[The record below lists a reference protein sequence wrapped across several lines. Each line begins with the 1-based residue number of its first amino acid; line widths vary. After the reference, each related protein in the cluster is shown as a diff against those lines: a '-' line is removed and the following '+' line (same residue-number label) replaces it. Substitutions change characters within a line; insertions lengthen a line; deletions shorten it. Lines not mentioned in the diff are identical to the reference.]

1 MEDRFLGVMLDNRY
15 EILEK
20 IGTGGMAVVYKA
32 RCHRLNRLV
41 AIKILKDELAGDED
55 FRRRFHTE
63 SQAVAMLSHPN
74 IMAVYDVSK
83 TGNIDYIVMELLEG
97 ITLKQYIN
105 RKGLLGWKESLHFAM
120 QICKAILHAH
130 SKGVIHRDIKPQNIM
145 ILKDGSIKVA
155 DFGIARLI
163 STQSTLTQESLGSV
177 HYISPEQAK
186 GGHVDAR
193 TDIYSLGVVMYEMLT
208 SQLPF
213 VGDSP
218 VSVAIQHISAIP
230 LSPRDI
236 NPDVPDGL
244 EDITMRAMEPNLNRR
259 YTTAEEMLLDLEEFR
274 KNPAATFE
282 YVLPSKAGG
291 AVSDDTRT
299 IPATG
304 LVRSTESKPR
314 RVQQQ
319 DVTPVRK
326 PQPRRDLTVDEY
338 RSSNRRA
345 RSTTVL
351 LGTGIVLVLIIIA
364 FMFMWRNII
373 KDMIVPDNEFI
384 LVPKFVGYDMKEI
397 DRNAEFNRNFRFEIS
412 PDVNYSD
419 IYDEGIVFDQSP
431 PPDQRILLTDEKTL
445 VTLYISQGKKPM
457 PKMPSLVNVD
467 YREARNEIDR
477 ISGDNSDLRLNLSVT
492 LVTEYSES
500 VTKDMVIS
508 TVPAEGESL
517 GRNMTVYIT
526 YSLGPEIELVEVPNL
541 IGLSLSAA
549 RLELESRDLTVGD
562 IKFFEDDVPL
572 NTVTFN
578 TQRGDKVPKHTAI
591 DLQVSS
597 GPAETPTPSPSEDPS
612 PTPTED
618 ESPTP
623 DIFDPTPTP
632 PITDPEI
639 TPIIVPP
646 DATPPDVVD

>member
-1 MEDRFLGVMLDNRY
+1 MEDRFLGLMLDNRY

-83 TGNIDYIVMELLEG
+83 TGNVDYIVMELLEG

-186 GGHVDAR
+186 GGHIDAR

-236 NPDVPDGL
+236 NPDMPRGL
-244 EDITMRAMEPNLNRR
+244 EDITMHAMEPNLNRR
-259 YTTAEEMLLDLEEFR
+259 YTNAEEMLLDLEEFR
-274 KNPAATFE
+274 KNPSATFE
-282 YVLPSKAGG
+282 YIVPTKSGS
-291 AVSDDTRT
+291 AVSDDTR
-299 IPATG
+299 PVPPTG
-304 LVRSTESKPR
+304 VVRVPEPKPR
-314 RVQQQ
+314 RVQPEPA
-319 DVTPVRK
+319 PVRK
-326 PQPRRDLTVDEY
+326 PQPRRSGDLTVDEY

-345 RSTTVL
+345 RSTSIL
-351 LGTGIVLVLIIIA
+351 LGSGIVLVLIVIA
-364 FMFMWRNII
+364 FMFMWRNIL
-373 KDMIVPDNEFI
+373 KDMIAPDNEFTTVHRFI
-384 LVPKFVGYDMKEI
+384 GSELTTVSSSL
-397 DRNAEFNRNFRFEIS
+397 EFSRMYVFKVAPDSNF
-412 PDVNYSD
+412 SD
-419 IYDEGIVFDQSP
+419 IYEEGVIYDQSP
-431 PPDQRILLTDEKTL
+431 SAEQRVLVTDEKIE
-445 VTLYISQGKKPM
+445 VTLYVSIGKRPM
-457 PKMPSLVNVD
+457 PRMPELAGAD
-467 YREARNEIDR
+467 YRTAKNEIEK
-477 ISGDNSDLRLNLSVT
+477 INSDNPDLRLGLAPV
-492 LVTEYSES
+492 LVPQASDDI
-500 VTKDMVIS
+500 TKDLVIE
-508 TVPAEGESL
+508 TVPAAGESL
-517 GRNMTVYIT
+517 ARNMTIYIT
-526 YSLGPEIELVEVPNL
+526 YSTGPDIERVKVPDLRGMSISDAEKLLN
-541 IGLSLSAA
+541 
-549 RLELESRDLTVGD
+549 RLELTVRRID
-562 IKFFEDDVPL
+562 YFEDEAPAD
-572 NTVTFN
+572 TVIFN
-578 TQRGDKVPKHTAI
+578 TRVDEMVEVREPI
-591 DLQVSS
+591 DIQVSS
-597 GPAETPTPSPSEDPS
+597 GPKETPTPSPSEEPEIPDII
-612 PTPTED
+612 
-618 ESPTP
+618 SPTP
-623 DIFDPTPTP
+623 DVVDP
-632 PITDPEI
+632 PIPDPDA
-639 TPIIVPP
+639 TPVIVFP
-646 DATPPDVVD
+646 DATPPDDE

>member
-1 MEDRFLGVMLDNRY
+1 MEDRFLGAMLDNRY

-230 LSPRDI
+230 LHPRDI
-236 NPDVPDGL
+236 NPDIPRGL
-244 EDITMRAMEPNLNRR
+244 EDITMHAMEPNLSKR

-274 KNPAATFE
+274 KNPASTFE
-282 YVLPSKAGG
+282 YVMPVKSGST
-291 AVSDDTRT
+291 VSDDTRT
-299 IPATG
+299 VPTAGITRAA
-304 LVRSTESKPR
+304 EQKPR
-314 RVQQQ
+314 RVQPEP
-319 DVTPVRK
+319 VPVRK
-326 PQPRRDLTVDEY
+326 PQPRSADLTNEEY
-338 RSSNRRA
+338 HRYNRRA

-351 LGTGIVLVLIIIA
+351 LGTGIVLVLIVAA
-364 FMFMWRNII
+364 FMFMWRDFI
-373 KDMIVPDNEFI
+373 KDLISPENEFT
-384 LVPKFVGYDMKEI
+384 LVPKFVGFTPTEI
-397 DRNAEFNRNFRFEIS
+397 DRNAEYNRLYRFEIS
-412 PDVNYSD
+412 EDSSHSD
-419 IYDEGIVFDQSP
+419 IYEEGVVYDQSP
-431 PPDQRILLTDEKTL
+431 PVDQRILLTDEKTL
-445 VTLYISQGKKPM
+445 VTLYVSLGKRPL
-457 PKMPSLVNVD
+457 PKMPNLVNAD
-467 YREARNEIDR
+467 YREAQTEIAR
-477 ISGDNSDLRLNLSVT
+477 ISDENSELRLNLSVT
-492 LVTEYSES
+492 LVPEANPDI
-500 VTKDMVIS
+500 TKDLVIS
-508 TVPAEGESL
+508 TVPAAGESL
-517 GRNMTVYIT
+517 ARNMTIYIT
-526 YSLGPEIELVEVPNL
+526 YSTGPDIKLVEVPNL
-541 IGLSLSAA
+541 VGYTLSAA
-549 RLELESRDLTVGD
+549 RLELESRNLTVGD
-562 IKFFEDDVPL
+562 IKYFEDEAPL
-572 NTVTFN
+572 DTVIFN
-578 TQRGDKVPKHTAI
+578 TQRGESVPERTKV

-597 GPAETPTPSPSEDPS
+597 GPKETPTPSPSEDPS
-612 PTPTED
+612 PTPPE
-618 ESPTP
+618 EISPTP
-623 DIFDPTPTP
+623 PDFLLPTPTQEP
-632 PITDPEI
+632 DT
-639 TPIIVPP
+639 TPVIVPP
-646 DATPPDVVD
+646 DATPPDA